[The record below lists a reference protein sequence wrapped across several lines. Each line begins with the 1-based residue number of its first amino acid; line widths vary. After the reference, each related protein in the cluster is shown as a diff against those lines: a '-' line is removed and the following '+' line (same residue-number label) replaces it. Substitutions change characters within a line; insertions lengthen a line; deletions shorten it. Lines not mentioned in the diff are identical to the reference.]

1 MAIWINSKKFLKND
15 FLLSSLSVLSKIFK
29 NNYRNIFLSIFFIFS
44 LLSQAWATKQIQEVN
59 YFSSLRANETNVRSG
74 PGQNY
79 PIKFTYKV
87 KGVPVRV
94 ISEYDNWNEIEDYD
108 GHTGWVTQSL
118 LTKKRTL
125 MVYSKKPTVELRRK
139 KSFDAHLVYRLE
151 NFVIGEYVKCED
163 EWCIIK
169 INGKKGWIEKADVF
183 GVESQVKII
192 DKVVKIQNDSAQSNL
207 IAKSVDKDQ
216 QQNFQIANSDNL
228 KTYDGK
234 LSDSLKNQVNT
245 KNLTIKN
252 LSALRR

>member
-1 MAIWINSKKFLKND
+1 MQYCQRVNQELKKNYLFLTRLLELSLTLRYFVKKF
-15 FLLSSLSVLSKIFK
+15 FLLIIFSVLSITPAF
-29 NNYRNIFLSIFFIFS
+29 
-44 LLSQAWATKQIQEVN
+44 ATKQIQEVN

-79 PIKFTYKV
+79 PVKFIYKV

-139 KSFDAHLVYRLE
+139 KSLDAHLVYRLE

-183 GVESQVKII
+183 GVESQIKII
-192 DKVVKIQNDSAQSNL
+192 DQEEKKSASLNQQNLPVKTDE
-207 IAKSVDKDQ
+207 KTQ
-216 QQNFQIANSDNL
+216 QQLLQLSNTNALNSGND
-228 KTYDGK
+228 K
-234 LSDSLKNQVNT
+234 LINSQKNQVNT
-245 KNLTIKN
+245 KSNLNN
-252 LSALRR
+252 LSANQR

>member
-1 MAIWINSKKFLKND
+1 MQYCQQKDKELTSNYFILTRLPLFYLIVKIAIKK
-15 FLLSSLSVLSKIFK
+15 
-29 NNYRNIFLSIFFIFS
+29 S
-44 LLSQAWATKQIQEVN
+44 LLLAILSFITFSSALATKQIQEVN

-125 MVYSKKPTVELRRK
+125 MVYSKKPTVEMRRK
-139 KSFDAHLVYRLE
+139 KGLEAHLIYRLE

-163 EWCIIK
+163 DWCIIK
-169 INGKKGWIEKADVF
+169 INGKKGWVEKADIF
-183 GVESQVKII
+183 GVESQIKTIDQSEKKSASLDQQPYQLTNNDALNSNK
-192 DKVVKIQNDSAQSNL
+192 DKVTNL
-207 IAKSVDKDQ
+207 Q
-216 QQNFQIANSDNL
+216 
-228 KTYDGK
+228 
-234 LSDSLKNQVNT
+234 KNQVN
-245 KNLTIKN
+245 IKAN
-252 LSALRR
+252 INGSSNKLR